1 MLPNPQTEI
10 ALTNGLIQ
18 LFHQCLARQLI
29 SEWEARYILKILTLV
44 NILYF
49 GYLKIE
55 EHKPLLCFVKKL

>member
-29 SEWEARYILKILTLV
+29 SELEVRNVLKILTLA
-44 NILYF
+44 NTFYF

-55 EHKPLLCFVKKL
+55 EHKLLLCFVKK

>member
-29 SEWEARYILKILTLV
+29 SELEARNVLKILTLA
-44 NILYF
+44 NTLCF

-55 EHKPLLCFVKKL
+55 GHKPLLCFVKK